1 MRGMEKGSIMLVVG
15 VSLILV
21 IIALMGVG
29 GNEVMVLD
37 SRGITRVTVRWIE
50 QSVLLRLLLLEVEG
64 GTLESERGIPVMGI
78 IRRVEVVPRA
88 EQRHELQVLL
98 SRRGLSVKTA
108 TQTGQPRE
116 GAMTNPLPKKKL
128 VVVPDLNHE
137 DLHGTRAEITAV
149 EVAAAVVNQLEM
161 MIVRDLVNE
170 RGKIPIPKSHPPIT
184 TTLALIEDHVI
195 LTTRQ

>member
-1 MRGMEKGSIMLVVG
+1 
-15 VSLILV
+15 
-21 IIALMGVG
+21 
-29 GNEVMVLD
+29 
-37 SRGITRVTVRWIE
+37 
-50 QSVLLRLLLLEVEG
+50 
-64 GTLESERGIPVMGI
+64 
-78 IRRVEVVPRA
+78 
-88 EQRHELQVLL
+88 
-98 SRRGLSVKTA
+98 
-108 TQTGQPRE
+108 
-116 GAMTNPLPKKKL
+116 MTNPLPKKKL